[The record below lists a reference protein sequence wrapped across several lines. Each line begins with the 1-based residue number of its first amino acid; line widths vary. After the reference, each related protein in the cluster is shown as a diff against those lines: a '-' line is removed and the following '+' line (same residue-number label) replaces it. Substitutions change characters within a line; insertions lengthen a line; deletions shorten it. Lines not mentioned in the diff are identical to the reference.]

1 MVKVLE
7 NQIVDLDLLPGK
19 EQQELK
25 HRIQE
30 HLAKTG
36 YVLYGSFIC
45 FVCCSTY
52 ILVLSAPLSPAPLR
66 CSTYNTT
73 LSILSF

>member
-25 HRIQE
+25 AKIQ
-30 HLAKTG
+30 AQIDAQG
-36 YVLYGSFIC
+36 GVVSYVLF
-45 FVCCSTY
+45 FFF
-52 ILVLSAPLSPAPLR
+52 LSPFFPL
-66 CSTYNTT
+66 
-73 LSILSF
+73 